1 MPSVEGNCK
10 RGPLDGH
17 GRISWSD
24 KDKIGTWLVNLD
36 LGRLLRHLLGNS
48 KRMQVDSELNFGSTT
63 VCYHVSVPASSTTW
77 KSSLD
82 TFVTYLW
89 KKM

>member
-48 KRMQVDSELNFGSTT
+48 KRMQVDSELNFWIDNCLLPCICPGL
-63 VCYHVSVPASSTTW
+63 VYHVEIIP
-77 KSSLD
+77 
-82 TFVTYLW
+82 
-89 KKM
+89 